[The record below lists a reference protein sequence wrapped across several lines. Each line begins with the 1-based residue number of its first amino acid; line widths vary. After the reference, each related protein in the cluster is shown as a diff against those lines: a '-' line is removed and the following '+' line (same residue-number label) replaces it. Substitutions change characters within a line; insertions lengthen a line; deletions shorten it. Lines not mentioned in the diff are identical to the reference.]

1 MYLLRA
7 ASIIRS
13 KFFHASYDAPTDVA
27 VSTLLTV
34 NNRITWTET
43 DATATGVLIRRSVDG
58 GAFSDLITVA
68 AGLGTY
74 DDPAIEAGRTYT
86 YLVAVTGPGGRSR
99 WGIASTTVP
108 PAPAAP
114 SNLTLTTMLT
124 TVTTARVNI
133 TWTDNASDET
143 GFLIHRADDPGFT
156 ANLAIYT
163 RRANAT
169 SYVQTGLPIATT
181 YYYRMCARTA
191 FGQSDWVY
199 ASITTAS

>member
-86 YLVAVTGPGGRSR
+86 YLVAVTGPSGRSR

-114 SNLTLTTMLT
+114 SNFTLGTLKTTT
-124 TVTTARVNI
+124 TTARVNL

-156 ANLAIYT
+156 TNLAIYT

-181 YYYRMCARTA
+181 YYYRMCARNA